1 MPSAS
6 FCSGDV
12 ENRARVEDIML
23 VFVTGASGFVGTGVT
38 KELLAH
44 GYEVLGLA
52 RSAASADKLRQLGA
66 TVHEGSIDD
75 YESLKRGAQQAD
87 AVIHL
92 AFKHDFENYWAN
104 CLQEGEVVKALG
116 EALEGTNKPLIV
128 TSATAVL
135 TDTRDPSSTAPSTEH
150 DPVPTD
156 MAVMPR
162 CISET
167 ASLAFSSRGVR
178 VSVVRL
184 PPSVHGRGEHGF
196 IPMIVD
202 AARKA
207 GASGYIGEGT
217 NVWPSVGRDDAAVLY
232 RLALEKG
239 DNGDIFHAV
248 HDQGV
253 PFKSI
258 ADAIGKRTGLPVKS
272 VKEDEGE
279 AHFGWLARIAKLSNP
294 VSAKWTSEKLGWQPK
309 GTTLLEDIEAGVY
322 C

>member
-1 MPSAS
+1 
-6 FCSGDV
+6 
-12 ENRARVEDIML
+12 ML

-52 RSAASADKLRQLGA
+52 RSAAAADKLRQLGA
-66 TVHEGSIDD
+66 IVHEGSIDD
-75 YESLKRGAQQAD
+75 YDSLKRGAQQAD

-92 AFKHDFENYWAN
+92 AFKQDFENFWAN
-104 CLQEGEVVKALG
+104 CLQEGEVIKALG

-128 TSATAVL
+128 TSGTAVL
-135 TDTRDPSSTAPSTEH
+135 AGTRDPSSTAPITEH
-150 DPVPTD
+150 DPAPTD

-184 PPSVHGRGEHGF
+184 PPSVHGRGDHAS
-196 IPMIVD
+196 IPMLVD

-207 GASGYIGEGT
+207 GAAGYIGEG
-217 NVWPSVGRDDAAVLY
+217 NVVWPAVGRDDAAVLY

-239 DNGDIFHAV
+239 DNGNIFHAV
-248 HDQGV
+248 HDESV

-258 ADAIGKRTGLPVKS
+258 AESIGKRMGLPVKS
-272 VKEDEGE
+272 VKEDDAE
-279 AHFGWLARIAKLSNP
+279 AHFGVLAIFAKLSNP
-294 VSAKWTSEKLGWQPK
+294 ASAKWTSEKLGWHPK
-309 GTTLLEDIEAGVY
+309 GTPLLEVINAGVY